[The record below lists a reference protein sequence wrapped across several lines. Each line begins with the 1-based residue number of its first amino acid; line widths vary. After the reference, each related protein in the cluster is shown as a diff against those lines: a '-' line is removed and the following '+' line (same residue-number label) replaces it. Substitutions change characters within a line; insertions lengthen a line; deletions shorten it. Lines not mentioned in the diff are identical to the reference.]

1 MGLVRPL
8 FPSDF
13 TRPSAERRKTLTSH
27 PTPLRWTGSGSLA
40 LLVTR
45 AMVIGGGPNT
55 AGVRSDRPGPQEP
68 TEKPRPSGTA
78 VYDGRPQGRPI
89 VVSRRQPIRRGSEQW
104 IAGHLSLDGL
114 RGGEGNRDSPV
125 GTPGNP
131 GCPTIRN
138 FVLRE
143 RRHRA
148 PCSLDKNFDQKT
160 PPSVRFTFSR
170 SSARSLS
177 LRLRSRSVPGNRLP
191 FPGRAA
197 LTVARAVLPAT
208 DCADSTRVTKQ
219 PAIWIQ

>member
-8 FPSDF
+8 SFHPISHG
-13 TRPSAERRKTLTSH
+13 RLRERRKTLTSH

-45 AMVIGGGPNT
+45 AMVISGDRTPR
-55 AGVRSDRPGPQEP
+55 GVRSDRPGPREP

-125 GTPGNP
+125 GTPGNR
-131 GCPTIRN
+131 GCPDSYEILFCAAGGTVRLARSTK
-138 FVLRE
+138 FR
-143 RRHRA
+143 
-148 PCSLDKNFDQKT
+148 SKT
-160 PPSVRFTFSR
+160 PSFRSFHSHQ

-191 FPGRAA
+191 FPGSRGSHC
-197 LTVARAVLPAT
+197 RSSRP
-208 DCADSTRVTKQ
+208 
-219 PAIWIQ
+219 PGH